1 MPEISLPKISSP
13 RRAQAMPAVADRL
26 GAGQTLALV
35 LAAYFIVQVVVRFII
50 PHGLEL
56 DEAEQV
62 YVSQW
67 LLPGY
72 GAQPPFYNWL
82 QHGAIKIFGIS
93 IVTLSGLK
101 GLMLFLSYMFY
112 YLAARQVLEDKRL
125 AVIAALGLLTV
136 PQISFEAQ
144 RDLSHTV
151 AAIFGASFFLY
162 ALLRVISRPS
172 LLAFLIFGIATGIG
186 GITKYNFAV
195 LPIAAGLA
203 VLMDREMRRTVL
215 SWKLLPAAIL
225 ALAIVTPHAL
235 WLLDNFNDASQGTLK
250 KLAGDDA
257 GLIGGIASGLGSLTI
272 GFFSFVALTAI
283 IFAAVY
289 REYIKAIMR
298 ARSRWTRLVGRI
310 LVLSLGLIVLMILF
324 AGFENVRDRWL
335 TPLLLA
341 TPLYL
346 ALKVDAAKI
355 PVEVSLKRLWGVAII
370 IMLLIPTALA
380 VRANMGRINGNYG
393 YVNIPFAALSRT
405 VAEKASG
412 ANTVVVASD
421 RQLAG
426 NLHFNLPSLPVAVE
440 PPPPSM
446 KNRPLAEFDRIVFVW
461 RTKDGS
467 MPIAFDKQYS
477 AYLLEQG
484 ITTKPQ
490 DVAIVGYPYQWG
502 RPTDQYRFGY
512 AVMDLKR

>member
-1 MPEISLPKISSP
+1 MPKTSSP
-13 RRAQAMPAVADRL
+13 MRAHATPVIDRL
-26 GAGQTLALV
+26 GAGQTLILV
-35 LAAYFIVQVVVRFII
+35 LAAYFIVQVIVRFIL

-82 QHGAIKIFGIS
+82 QHGAIQIFGIS

-101 GLMLFLSYMFY
+101 GLMLFLSYIFY

-125 AVIAALGLLTV
+125 AVIAALGLLTI
-136 PQISFEAQ
+136 PQVSFEAQ

-151 AAIFGASFFLY
+151 AAIFGASLFLY
-162 ALLRVISRPS
+162 ALLRVLSAPS

-195 LPIAAGLA
+195 LPIAAGFA
-203 VLMDREMRRTVL
+203 VLMDREMRHTML

-250 KLAGDDA
+250 KLAGNDT
-257 GLIGGIASGLGSLTI
+257 GVLGGIASGIGSLTV
-272 GFFSFVALTAI
+272 GVFSFLGLTLI

-289 REYIKAIMR
+289 REHLKAIVR
-298 ARSRWTRLVGRI
+298 ADSRWTRLVGRI
-310 LVLSLGLIVLMILF
+310 LVLSLALIVLMILF

-341 TPLYL
+341 APLYL

-355 PVEVSLKRLWGVAII
+355 PVAVSFRRLWGVAIV
-370 IMLLIPTALA
+370 IMVLIPLALA
-380 VRANMGRINGNYG
+380 LRANMGRINGNYG
-393 YVNIPFAALSRT
+393 YVNIPFAALSKT
-405 VAEKASG
+405 VAEKAAG

-426 NLHFNLPSLPVAVE
+426 NLHFNLPTQPVAVE
-440 PPPPSM
+440 PPPSGM

-467 MPIAFDKQYS
+467 MPVAFDKEFS

-484 ITTKPQ
+484 ITKAPQ

-502 RPTDQYRFGY
+502 RPADQYRFGY
-512 AVMDLKR
+512 AVLDLEK

>member
-1 MPEISLPKISSP
+1 MPKTISPT
-13 RRAQAMPAVADRL
+13 RAHGAPIVANRL
-26 GAGQTLALV
+26 GAGQTLTLV
-35 LAAYFIVQVVVRFII
+35 LAAYFIVQVIVRFVI

-62 YVSQW
+62 YLSQW

-82 QHGAIKIFGIS
+82 QHGAIQIFGIS
-93 IVTLSGLK
+93 IITLSGLK
-101 GLMLFLSYMFY
+101 AVMLFLSYIFY

-125 AVIAALGLLTV
+125 AIIAALGLLTV

-151 AAIFGASFFLY
+151 AAIFGASLFLY
-162 ALLRVISRPS
+162 ALLRLISRPS
-172 LLAFLIFGIATGIG
+172 LLAFLLFGIATGIG

-203 VLMDREMRRTVL
+203 VLMDKDMRRIAL

-235 WLLDNFNDASQGTLK
+235 WLVDNFGDASQSTLK
-250 KLAGDDA
+250 KLGGEDA
-257 GLIGGIASGLGSLTI
+257 GLIGGIASGLGSLTV
-272 GFFSFVALTAI
+272 GFFSFTGLTLI
-283 IFAAVY
+283 IFASVY
-289 REYIKAIMR
+289 RENLKVIVKAN
-298 ARSRWTRLVGRI
+298 SRWTRLVGRI
-310 LVLSLGLIVLMILF
+310 LVLSLALIVLMILF

-341 TPLYL
+341 APLYL

-355 PVEVSLKRLWGVAII
+355 PLEVSFKRFWGVAIV
-370 IMLLIPTALA
+370 IMVLIPAALML
-380 VRANMGRINGNYG
+380 RANMGRINGNYG
-393 YVNIPFAALSRT
+393 YVNIPFAALSKT
-405 VAEKASG
+405 VAEKAAG
-412 ANTVVVASD
+412 VNTLVVASD

-426 NLHFNLPSLPVAVE
+426 NLHFNLPDQPVSVE
-440 PPPPSM
+440 PPPPGM
-446 KNRPLAEFDRIVFVW
+446 KNRPIAQFGRVVFVW

-467 MPIAFDKQYS
+467 MPVAFDKEFS
-477 AYLLEQG
+477 AYLLDQG
-484 ITTKPQ
+484 ITTTPQ
-490 DVAIVGYPYQWG
+490 DLAIVGYPYQWG
-502 RPTDQYRFGY
+502 KPADQYRFGY
-512 AVMDLKR
+512 AVLDLPR

>member
-1 MPEISLPKISSP
+1 MPEIDLPKISSP
-13 RRAQAMPAVADRL
+13 TRAHGASALADRL
-26 GAGQTLALV
+26 GAGQTLLLV
-35 LAAYFIVQVVVRFII
+35 LAAYFIVQVAVRFIL

-56 DEAEQV
+56 DESEQV

-82 QHGAIKIFGIS
+82 QHGAIQIFGIS

-101 GLMLFLSYMFY
+101 ALMLFLSYMFY

-125 AVIAALGLLTV
+125 AVIAALGLLTI
-136 PQISFEAQ
+136 PQVSFEAQ

-151 AAIFGASFFLY
+151 AAIFGACLFLFT
-162 ALLRVISRPS
+162 LLRVLSRPS
-172 LLAFLIFGIATGIG
+172 LEAFLLFGIATGIG

-203 VLMDREMRRTVL
+203 VLMDREMRRTML
-215 SWKLLPAAIL
+215 SWKLIPAGIL

-235 WLLDNFNDASQGTLK
+235 WLVDNFGDASQSTLK
-250 KLAGDDA
+250 KLGGDDA

-272 GFFSFVALTAI
+272 GFFSFTALTLI
-283 IFAAVY
+283 VFAAVY
-289 REYIKAIMR
+289 REHLKAIVS
-298 ARSRWTRLVGRI
+298 AHSRWTRLVGRI
-310 LVLSLGLIVLMILF
+310 LVLSLALIVLMILF

-355 PVEVSLKRLWGVAII
+355 PIEVSFKRLWGVAIV
-370 IMLLIPTALA
+370 IMLLIPVALA
-380 VRANMGRINGNYG
+380 LRANMGRINGNYG
-393 YVNIPFAALSRT
+393 YVNIPFAALSKT
-405 VAEKASG
+405 VAEKAAG
-412 ANTVVVASD
+412 ANTLVVASD

-426 NLHFNLPSLPVAVE
+426 NLHFSLPEQPVAAE
-440 PPPPSM
+440 PPPPGM
-446 KNRPLAEFDRIVFVW
+446 KNRPLADFDRVVFVW

-467 MPIAFDKQYS
+467 MPVAFDKQFS
-477 AYLLEQG
+477 AYLLDQG
-484 ITTKPQ
+484 ITATPQ

-502 RPTDQYRFGY
+502 RPADQYRFGY
-512 AVMDLKR
+512 AVMDMPR